1 MRKKEQQVVGFEASL
16 VGRRLNDNAIS
27 VCPLCG
33 SSRDMIQSPWG
44 TGKICDK
51 PACTYKRALQKSG
64 NNASL
69 NFA

>member
-1 MRKKEQQVVGFEASL
+1 
-16 VGRRLNDNAIS
+16 LNDNAIS